1 MQQALKKSILFSLPH
16 EGLFHYYFIYLF
28 MQKFSSF
35 FASEALNLSVGYLA
49 GLCASTLVS
58 RFFVKKGLV
67 NIWGLASRREALQKD
82 DYEWLLFIASY
93 VIGLGVLLLVQ
104 YAMRRLRGQRMV
116 EE

>member
-1 MQQALKKSILFSLPH
+1 MA
-16 EGLFHYYFIYLF
+16 FHTKVYFITLSATYS

-104 YAMRRLRGQRMV
+104 YGMRRLRGQRMV
-116 EE
+116 DENL